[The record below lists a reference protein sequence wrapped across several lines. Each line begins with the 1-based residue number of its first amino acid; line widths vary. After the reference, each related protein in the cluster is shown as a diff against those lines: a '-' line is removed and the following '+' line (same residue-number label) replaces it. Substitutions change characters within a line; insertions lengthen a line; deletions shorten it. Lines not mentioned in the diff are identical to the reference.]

1 MNRGPTELGRL
12 PQPPTAQ
19 ASQST
24 AVTIASQLQEP
35 IPELHDAA
43 PISRA
48 TATVAVATTT
58 TPGAHARGPF
68 LRGAWITLGFAL
80 TALGGL
86 GILLPGLPSTMFFVG
101 AAACFSRSS
110 TRFERWLLSIPVVGT
125 LVDDYREGRGMP
137 VGSKAITVFL
147 ITAFSTLGVMRVDAV
162 ALKWAIGVAGAMGVI
177 AVTFYVPT
185 RRNP

>member
-1 MNRGPTELGRL
+1 M
-12 PQPPTAQ
+12 TAM
-19 ASQST
+19 
-24 AVTIASQLQEP
+24 
-35 IPELHDAA
+35 
-43 PISRA
+43 A
-48 TATVAVATTT
+48 TATTSD
-58 TPGAHARGPF
+58 AHSRGPV
-68 LRGAWITLGFAL
+68 LRAAWITLGFAL

-110 TRFERWLLSIPVVGT
+110 NRFERWLLSIPVVGT

-137 VGSKAITVFL
+137 VVSKAITVFL
-147 ITAFSTLGVMRVDAV
+147 ITAFSTLAVMRVDAV
-162 ALKWAIGVAGAMGVI
+162 AVKWAIGVAAAMGIV

>member
-1 MNRGPTELGRL
+1 MKRGPTELDR
-12 PQPPTAQ
+12 QPESPTAH
-19 ASQST
+19 AGQSN
-24 AVTIASQLQEP
+24 VGTIGSHLQEP
-35 IPELHDAA
+35 LTELCDAA
-43 PISRA
+43 PTSM
-48 TATVAVATTT
+48 TSTTVVVVVATT
-58 TPGAHARGPF
+58 PGTHSRGPL

-137 VGSKAITVFL
+137 VVSKAITVFL

-162 ALKWAIGVAGAMGVI
+162 AVKWTIGVAAAMGVI